1 MPADTVVQHDRRRS
15 LALLMFA
22 VLLFSY
28 ALNAMDRLVF
38 PLLLPNV
45 RKEYGFSIS
54 DAGLLSTIFTLGLAC
69 AGVPTGYLLSKL
81 SRKSVVLIGI
91 LIFSAGT
98 AATVLAHGFADMLIY
113 RALTGIGEAMQVTVL
128 IAIASNY
135 FAEHRSSAV
144 GTLGFTYGIGAIIGP
159 ILTSNLLSL
168 NGDWRVPI
176 LVFGALGLV
185 AMALI
190 MLTVKPW
197 FSEVVDQDKEN
208 VAAATEGKFL
218 NHNICVLICLSVLW
232 GLTLY
237 AFFGLYPTFLRE
249 SLGYTPAQASYI
261 MSFFG
266 VGTLGSIAG
275 GWVGD
280 RLSPRLILT
289 GCFLISAVLSYLLFL
304 GTFGQGML
312 SLIAF
317 VWGVIGAGAIF
328 TNLIAYH
335 VKALPLRLSSRGAGL
350 FVTTFYG
357 AASVSGYLL
366 GYLVSSFGWQTAS
379 HIQFIGISLIAALV
393 SLFIRPDEMAR

>member
-1 MPADTVVQHDRRRS
+1 
-15 LALLMFA
+15 
-22 VLLFSY
+22 
-28 ALNAMDRLVF
+28 
-38 PLLLPNV
+38 
-45 RKEYGFSIS
+45 
-54 DAGLLSTIFTLGLAC
+54 
-69 AGVPTGYLLSKL
+69 
-81 SRKSVVLIGI
+81 
-91 LIFSAGT
+91 
-98 AATVLAHGFADMLIY
+98 
-113 RALTGIGEAMQVTVL
+113 
-128 IAIASNY
+128 
-135 FAEHRSSAV
+135 
-144 GTLGFTYGIGAIIGP
+144 
-159 ILTSNLLSL
+159 
-168 NGDWRVPI
+168 
-176 LVFGALGLV
+176 
-185 AMALI
+185 
-190 MLTVKPW
+190 
-197 FSEVVDQDKEN
+197 

-218 NHNICVLICLSVLW
+218 NHNICVLICLSILW

-335 VKALPLRLSSRGAGL
+335 VKALPLRLASRGAGL